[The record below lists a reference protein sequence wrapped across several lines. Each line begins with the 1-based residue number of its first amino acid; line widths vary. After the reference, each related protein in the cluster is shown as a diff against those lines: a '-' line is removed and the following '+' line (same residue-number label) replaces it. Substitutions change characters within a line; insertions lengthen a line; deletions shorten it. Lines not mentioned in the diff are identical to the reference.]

1 MEDESRPSSSQADM
15 TQDPTSTQTTD
26 RRKSGRATR
35 KPELLSQSYTD
46 GTGSKRK
53 RDAAGEDEDVGE
65 EEEDQEVDDASESES
80 NEEDADEEE
89 LREKKRAARKKSTKK
104 ASTTPKTKAKPRTT
118 KKVKVAGNGIGGQ
131 LALRPA
137 AANGKRTVPRPRKPK
152 VRPSLAAGERGL
164 YGMLLSCIAWVVSL
178 LTIYQ
183 RRSLVK
189 ETRPIRSPRTGSPAT
204 NAISRLLCA
213 IWST

>member
-15 TQDPTSTQTTD
+15 TQEPTSTQATD
-26 RRKSGRATR
+26 RRKSGRTTR

-53 RDAAGEDEDVGE
+53 RDAAGEDGDDAS

-89 LREKKRAARKKSTKK
+89 LREKRRAARKKSTKK
-104 ASTTPKTKAKPRTT
+104 ASTTPKTKAKSRTT

-137 AANGKRTVPRPRKPK
+137 AANGKRTVSRPRKPK

-164 YGMLLSCIAWVVSL
+164 YGMLLFYIVWVVSL
-178 LTIYQ
+178 LTVY
-183 RRSLVK
+183 
-189 ETRPIRSPRTGSPAT
+189 
-204 NAISRLLCA
+204 
-213 IWST
+213 

>member
-1 MEDESRPSSSQADM
+1 MEDESHLSTSQVDM
-15 TQDPTSTQTTD
+15 SQDPTSTQATG

-35 KPELLSQSYTD
+35 KPELLSQSYND

-53 RDAAGEDEDVGE
+53 RDAAGEDDENAGE
-65 EEEDQEVDDASESES
+65 EEDEEVDDASESES

-89 LREKKRAARKKSTKK
+89 LRDKKRTARKKSVKK
-104 ASTTPKTKAKPRTT
+104 ASITSKTKAKPRTT

-137 AANGKRTVPRPRKPK
+137 ATNGKRTARKPK

-164 YGMLLSCIAWVVSL
+164 YGTQLLCILCIVHL
-178 LTIYQ
+178 LTHCQ

-189 ETRPIRSPRTGSPAT
+189 QIRPIRSPRIGSHAT
-204 NAISRLLCA
+204 KTISRLLCA
-213 IWST
+213 IWSTSC

>member
-15 TQDPTSTQTTD
+15 TQEPTSTQATD

-53 RDAAGEDEDVGE
+53 RDAAGEDDEDAGE

-80 NEEDADEEE
+80 NEEDAYEEE

-137 AANGKRTVPRPRKPK
+137 AANGKRTVSRPRKPK

-164 YGMLLSCIAWVVSL
+164 YGMLFLA
-178 LTIYQ
+178 
-183 RRSLVK
+183 
-189 ETRPIRSPRTGSPAT
+189 
-204 NAISRLLCA
+204 LCGLYFY
-213 IWST
+213 